1 MLDAGALQL
10 KETLPSPDADAVKFC
25 TTLKY
30 GTADGFVV
38 VVEVGGIVEVVGG
51 TVVVVGGTVV
61 VVGGTVV
68 GGFVMG
74 GFVVDGEVSNA
85 AFLTAMF

>member
-61 VVGGTVV
+61 

>member
-61 VVGGTVV
+61 

-74 GFVVDGEVSNA
+74 GFVEDGEVSNA
-85 AFLTAMF
+85 AFLTVMF